1 MQYLYDLQV
10 IVAIDVYQQVKVK
23 YIDVCGRNIKSEK
36 VVVDPSAIK
45 LAFFIALSVVFEG
58 LLTILTIS
66 VDRH

>member
-45 LAFFIALSVVFEG
+45 LAFFIALSVVIEG